1 MVRTTNGFDIAE
13 ADLKLRGPGDIEGT
27 AQSGLLNLRI
37 ADLAKDGKILAF
49 ARNTASDILDA
60 DPTLEKPEHEVL
72 KNYLDVLS
80 NQQRIWGRIS

>member
-1 MVRTTNGFDIAE
+1 MGSASKISIAVF
-13 ADLKLRGPGDIEGT
+13 
-27 AQSGLLNLRI
+27 
-37 ADLAKDGKILAF
+37 LAKDGKILAF
-49 ARNTASDILDA
+49 ARNTANDILDA